1 MLTTLSDELFNI
13 EVAQD
18 IDLLNF
24 KALCEFECGIPASQI
39 AILWNGRP
47 LHDDKL
53 KLKDYGIGDGE
64 MLLIQRIQGARG
76 NPSTGASGPSRSPGP
91 GGEWNAAYN
100 RRTGQPLCLGKSLH
114 RRRRVVSRSS
124 ANNQSISSIDPFF
137 SRQSNFHDKSMFTS
151 LS

>member
-91 GGEWNAAYN
+91 GGEWK
-100 RRTGQPLCLGKSLH
+100 LEC
-114 RRRRVVSRSS
+114 S

-137 SRQSNFHDKSMFTS
+137 SRPIQFPCSRQS
-151 LS
+151 L

>member
-13 EVAQD
+13 EVADD

-24 KALCEFECGIPASQI
+24 KALCEFECGIPATQI

-76 NPSTGASGPSRSPGP
+76 TSSVGGSAPSRNPGK
-91 GGEWNAAYN
+91 WNANIVVQLLHVNAY
-100 RRTGQPLCLGKSLH
+100 LESKSQ
-114 RRRRVVSRSS
+114 
-124 ANNQSISSIDPFF
+124 N
-137 SRQSNFHDKSMFTS
+137 
-151 LS
+151 

>member
-1 MLTTLSDELFNI
+1 MTVNYLTNKMKLMLTTLLDELFNI
-13 EVAQD
+13 EVAHD

-24 KALCEFECGIPASQI
+24 KALCEFECGIPASEI

-76 NPSTGASGPSRSPGP
+76 NPLTGASGPSRSPG
-91 GGEWNAAYN
+91 GEWNAGVG
-100 RRTGQPLCLGKSLH
+100 RG
-114 RRRRVVSRSS
+114 
-124 ANNQSISSIDPFF
+124 QSIGPPWHW
-137 SRQSNFHDKSMFTS
+137 R
-151 LS
+151 

>member
-91 GGEWNAAYN
+91 GGEWNAARTIN
-100 RRTGQPLCLGKSLH
+100 RSVRSIH
-114 RRRRVVSRSS
+114 SS
-124 ANNQSISSIDPFF
+124 AGREVRLNLSFVAKHYLYFF
-137 SRQSNFHDKSMFTS
+137 PERCDHKK
-151 LS
+151 